1 MESNKYIIEG
11 NINFY
16 SELMKDDDS
25 DDNMIVDNDDKEKKE
40 DELCLL
46 SGEPLDKTMLKLP
59 SCGHKFNYIPL
70 YKEIYNQ
77 KRHLNIYETAKLLDG
92 QIKCPYCRTICN
104 LLLPP
109 SSREFGL
116 NEVSICRGVNLK
128 DYNTDII
135 IITCEHLKKKT
146 YEQCSSKKVYI
157 TDKGRYCRAHYNRLI
172 KQNLKHDEN
181 KANENKANENK
192 ANENKANENKS
203 NEKNNIHVI
212 NELFSNQ
219 SNQNI
224 KVAKN
229 KVIKTKNVFYNN
241 LVPNNMEDVRNA
253 FNYFLRKDDIKI
265 ALSRHNYHCQRNHRI
280 TITHT
285 KDKLIE
291 MVFKYGFYKS
301 LELWEGTSIFNYL
314 SANIEKIKQLSNQ
327 NISVFDEDSEDEMVE
342 NPFLNTS
349 THVNTNLNTNLNISQ
364 NSNTNNDDQ
373 DTDDTEEFITIS
385 NNLQSVIQS
394 SSIQYYDDEI
404 YLAAQFDDDIEL
416 INFLIDMD
424 DNTQ

>member
-1 MESNKYIIEG
+1 MGSNKYIIEG

-25 DDNMIVDNDDKEKKE
+25 DDNMIVDNDDKEKKD

-46 SGEPLDKTMLKLP
+46 SGEPLDKTMIKLP
-59 SCGHKFNYIPL
+59 SCGHKFNYAPL

-77 KRHLNIYETAKLLDG
+77 KRHLNSYETAKLLDG

-109 SSREFGL
+109 SSRDFGL

-128 DYNTDII
+128 DYNTDTI

-157 TDKGRYCRAHYNRLI
+157 TDKGRYCRAHYNRLT
-172 KQNLKHDEN
+172 KQNLKHDDYKDKDN
-181 KANENKANENK
+181 A
-192 ANENKANENKS
+192 

-229 KVIKTKNVFYNN
+229 KVIKTKNVFHNN

-265 ALSRHNYHCQRNHRI
+265 ALSRHNYHCHRNHRI

-349 THVNTNLNTNLNISQ
+349 THVNTN
-364 NSNTNNDDQ
+364 NDEQ
-373 DTDDTEEFITIS
+373 DTEDTEEFITIS

-404 YLAAQFDDDIEL
+404 YLAAQIDDDIEL
-416 INFLIDMD
+416 INFLIDMEA
-424 DNTQ
+424 NTQ

>member
-1 MESNKYIIEG
+1 MASNKYIIEG

-59 SCGHKFNYIPL
+59 SCGHKFNYVPL

-77 KRHLNIYETAKLLDG
+77 KKHLNSYETAKLLDG
-92 QIKCPYCRTICN
+92 QIKCPYCRTVCN

-109 SSREFGL
+109 SSRDFGL
-116 NEVSICRGVNLK
+116 NEVSICKGVNLK
-128 DYNTDII
+128 DYNADII

-146 YEQCSSKKVYI
+146 YEQCSSTKVYI
-157 TDKGRYCRAHYNRLI
+157 TDKGRYCRAHYTRLI

-181 KANENKANENK
+181 KAND
-192 ANENKANENKS
+192 NKS

-229 KVIKTKNVFYNN
+229 KVIKSKNIFHNN
-241 LVPNNMEDVRNA
+241 LVPNNMEDVQNA

-314 SANIEKIKQLSNQ
+314 SANIEKIKQLSQQ
-327 NISVFDEDSEDEMVE
+327 NISAFDEDSEDEMVQ
-342 NPFLNTS
+342 NPFLNTNTLINTS
-349 THVNTNLNTNLNISQ
+349 VNINPNLNTN
-364 NSNTNNDDQ
+364 NNDQ
-373 DTDDTEEFITIS
+373 DTDDTEEFITIN

-404 YLAAQFDDDIEL
+404 YLAAQIDDDIEL